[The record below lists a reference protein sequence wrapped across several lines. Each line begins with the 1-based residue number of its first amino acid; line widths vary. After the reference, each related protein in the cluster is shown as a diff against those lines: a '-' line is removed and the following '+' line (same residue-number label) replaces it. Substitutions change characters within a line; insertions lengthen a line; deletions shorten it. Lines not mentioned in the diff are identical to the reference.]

1 MVLAGLKEAWKPL
14 RSQWLG
20 ERVLMAVDDRAL
32 QAVALRGGAI
42 TTPYWESMLP
52 AQAVVDGLPT
62 LVDTLGDF
70 LGDLLLSQ
78 GLMGQAVRLA
88 LPPQACHWRVV
99 VWPLQEWP
107 DDPHEALRT
116 IDPELGL
123 PFALADAAIDLQ
135 PLPGEPLRSLL
146 VAARRDLVEAWQAVF
161 AITGSPLERLLPAQ
175 VCLRQALLP
184 ALEATPAED
193 GVLLLHPSAGG
204 CTALLWRQGLPL
216 YERQLAQD
224 AAQWPHALEQAVAYY
239 RSRDPGFRLSRLW
252 LTAPL
257 PGQDQLAAALGVPL
271 ELLDSAPYASTVL
284 QGLAL
289 GR

>member
-1 MVLAGLKEAWKPL
+1 MVFAGVREAWKPL

-20 ERVLMAVDDRAL
+20 ERVLLAVDDRAL
-32 QAVALRGGAI
+32 QAVALRRGAI
-42 TTPYWESMLP
+42 SIPSWESMLP
-52 AQAVVDGLPT
+52 AQALVDGMPT

-107 DDPHEALRT
+107 DDPLEALRT
-116 IDPELGL
+116 IDPDLGL
-123 PFALADAAIDLQ
+123 PFALADAAIDLL

-146 VAARRDLVEAWQAVF
+146 VAAPRELVEAWLAVF
-161 AITGSPLERLLPAQ
+161 AITGSLLERLLPAQ

-184 ALEATPAED
+184 ALEATPAQG
-193 GVLLLHPSAGG
+193 GVLVLHPSSAG
-204 CTALLWRQGLPL
+204 CMALLWRQGLPL
-216 YERQLAQD
+216 YERLLALD
-224 AAQWPHALEQAVAYY
+224 AAQLPHELERCVSFY
-239 RSRDPGFRLSRLW
+239 RSRDPEFRLSQLW

-257 PGQDQLAAALGVPL
+257 PAQDQLAATLGLPL
-271 ELLDSAPYASTVL
+271 ELLDSTPYASPVL
-284 QGLAL
+284 QGLAQ